1 MSTTPAE
8 LTPPQLA
15 RAIAQYAERLH
26 SRLGGEHHV
35 VSPFGA
41 WLLVALCSSL
51 ATDASRAASL
61 GDVLGAPS
69 EQAAAAASELI
80 SRPHPAVGTAAALWV
95 RASSWTDRA
104 RAWQESLPEAFETGD
119 LPSQQELDAWAD
131 HHTFGLIKQFP
142 LNLDASTAVVLANA
156 LATKV
161 SWETP
166 FELVDAALLGTST
179 TWSTR
184 LRKVLRTP
192 APRSAGRSATALGHD
207 QFLAATERAGT
218 VAVHIAVAREGLW
231 VASVIAE
238 QRVASADVIAAA
250 YDIACREADR
260 RGSVERLSLFDLP
273 LGEGPLC
280 EITEERVQTSSPD
293 GKEQSYR
300 TVLPAWSARTNVDLA
315 GNGLGFDE
323 TATDVAAAIGLDR
336 PRYGAKQSAFARYS
350 RTGFEAAAVTGLA
363 VTMAALVGHPGTRRT
378 ATIRFGHP
386 FAAVAVVAGSRN
398 LGAQFVRWEGVPV
411 FSAWVTEPE
420 DASE

>member
-119 LPSQQELDAWAD
+119 LPSQQELDMWAD

-336 PRYGAKQSAFARYS
+336 TSLRGEAICLCPLFADRLRGGRGHRPRRNHGGVGRPS
-350 RTGFEAAAVTGLA
+350 RHASHGDHSFWPPV
-363 VTMAALVGHPGTRRT
+363 RRSC
-378 ATIRFGHP
+378 
-386 FAAVAVVAGSRN
+386 SRGR
-398 LGAQFVRWEGVPV
+398 L
-411 FSAWVTEPE
+411 T
-420 DASE
+420 